1 MYLKELS
8 LINFKNY
15 SEAEFKFSPKVN
27 AFVGDN
33 GAGKTNILDALY
45 YLSFTKS
52 YFIQQDS
59 LNVKHDE
66 DFFLIKGL
74 YNKGEEELDLSCGYK
89 KDKKKV
95 VKKNNKEY
103 KKLAEHIGTIPLV
116 MITPSD
122 STLIIGGSEERR
134 KFIDGVISQYNK
146 DYLNNL
152 LNYNKILIQR
162 NQLLKQFAKGGFFD
176 SDLLSTYDEQLN
188 KYGTDIYTER
198 NTFIKELVPVFQ
210 KYYNH
215 ISGGN
220 ELVKMDYKSQLSEKN
235 LLDLFEQNL
244 EKDRIVTHTTVGIH
258 KDDIELSLGEYPIK
272 KLGSQGQQKTYLIA
286 LKLAQFEFMSKLN
299 KFKPILL
306 FDDIFD
312 KLDAKRVEHI
322 LRLVLDNNFGQIFM
336 TDANRYRIERILSEL
351 SDQYTVYNIEEGVV
365 NAKI

>member
-15 SEAEFKFSPKVN
+15 EEAEFKFSPRVN

-59 LNVKHDE
+59 LNVKHNE
-66 DFFLIKGL
+66 DFFLVKGI
-74 YNKGEEELDLSCGYK
+74 YNKGNDELDLSCGFK

-95 VKKNNKEY
+95 FKKNKKEY

-122 STLIIGGSEERR
+122 SSLIIGGSEERR
-134 KFIDGVISQYNK
+134 RFIDGVISQYNK
-146 DYLNNL
+146 EYLNNL
-152 LNYNKILIQR
+152 LNYNKVLLQR
-162 NQLLKQFAKGGFFD
+162 NQLLKQFAKNGSFNK
-176 SDLLSTYDEQLN
+176 DLLSAYDDQLS
-188 KYGTDIYTER
+188 KYGTEIFEER
-198 NTFIKELVPVFQ
+198 NKFTKELVPVFQ

-220 ELVKMDYKSQLSEKN
+220 EIVKMFYKSQLHEDSLTN
-235 LLDLFEQNL
+235 LFSSNL

-272 KLGSQGQQKTYLIA
+272 KIGSQGQQKTYLIA

-336 TDANRYRIERILSEL
+336 TDANKFRIERILSEL
-351 SDQYTVYNIEEGVV
+351 SDQYTVYNIEGGNV
-365 NAKI
+365 NAQI